1 MGFVGALHSLRS
13 FRRRLP
19 WALGLTI
26 TPMARVPIPNAIQQ
40 IAHAPDRALAWEFFV
55 FFSRFEYALK
65 RDRRFL
71 QPGTGDA
78 QPNWDRFASDHNHN
92 FNPATSQALQDAVAF
107 YLAHPPRKQLRNHGE
122 MSWSEPQTWDG
133 REPQLIW
140 LLRVVRTVRN
150 NLFHGGKFPLLPV
163 HEVSRDR
170 NLIMHGLVIL
180 DGALSL
186 DRVVQHNF
194 LDGLE

>member
-1 MGFVGALHSLRS
+1 MPSL
-13 FRRRLP
+13 
-19 WALGLTI
+19 
-26 TPMARVPIPNAIQQ
+26 PIPSAIQQ
-40 IAHAPDRALAWEFFV
+40 IANAPDRHLAWEFFV

-78 QPNWDRFASDHNHN
+78 QPNWDRFASDHNAN
-92 FNPATSQALQDAVAF
+92 FNPEASQALRDAVAF
-107 YLAHPPRKQLRNHGE
+107 YVAHPPRKQLRNHGE
-122 MSWSEPQTWDG
+122 MTWSDPQAWDG

-170 NLIMHGLVIL
+170 NLITHGLAIL
-180 DGALSL
+180 ASALSL
-186 DRVVQHNF
+186 DPVVQQHF